1 ISSRLWQ
8 ERFGGKP
15 DVLGRTIEVVNQSPP
30 RRMVNGRLEPD
41 EVRKDYRI
49 VGVMSPR
56 FTGALPPQM
65 NSETSIWIPFEN
77 HVDNASGEPFVVNM
91 IMRGL
96 GRSAPGARPE
106 AIIGELSSKFQ
117 SELETALPLANMRF
131 DVIEGLVFN
140 VNVHRSTQRQLL
152 LFLSGSVLLALVAA
166 ANVSLF
172 LLARVPGRR
181 RELGI
186 RMSVGAPLKRIA
198 RQLATEAVVL
208 VAASAVLGLV
218 LSLWL
223 AELLRGSAMLR
234 NAQWRDVTLFDW
246 RVLTLVGAF
255 LLAGAVVVSLAP
267 IAGLERLGIAGSS
280 RQVAARATPA
290 QRIAGTAQIAV
301 AAMFGG
307 TAIAFGWYLAT
318 LLLASPGYETRN
330 LVAVQY
336 SIPQEAIMALN
347 TGGNIMD
354 AFQAELAR
362 QREVISSIPG
372 VRKVSLGTIG
382 PAWTSYSSVG
392 LPRPDNPSD
401 RLDARLARV
410 DSRFIDILGIKLLHG
425 RALQD
430 GEFVVMVNRTL
441 AERVFGRENVVGE
454 LLSLPTGASFPIVGV
469 IDDFSFDHPNAD
481 IPALALMSSGFVN
494 TFGLALVETTLTPAQ
509 LRRGLDA
516 LVESGALEVE
526 LRDVR
531 KLSDLRRELMAADIA
546 RSVLTIVTALLV
558 VVLATSGFYGTQR
571 YLVTAG
577 RREYAIRASVGAGPR
592 ALGRLVLA
600 RGFVLGL
607 PGLVLGTLLALI
619 AVAWLRDEY
628 LSRDVSPFLVT
639 GAVAVVVTLL
649 LLAASV
655 GPARQARRTEPAPL
669 LRED

>member
-1 ISSRLWQ
+1 
-8 ERFGGKP
+8 
-15 DVLGRTIEVVNQSPP
+15 
-30 RRMVNGRLEPD
+30 GRLEPD

-65 NSETSIWIPFEN
+65 SSETSIWIPFEN

-131 DVIEGLVFN
+131 DVIDGLVFN

-172 LLARVPGRR
+172 LLARAPGRR

-208 VAASAVLGLV
+208 VAVSAVLGLV

-223 AELLRGSAMLR
+223 AELLRDSTMLR

-246 RVLTLVGAF
+246 RVLVLVGAF
-255 LLAGAVVVSLAP
+255 LLVVAAVVSLAP

-307 TAIAFGWYLAT
+307 TALAFGWYLAT
-318 LLLASPGYETRN
+318 LMLASPGYATRD
-330 LVAVQY
+330 LVAVRY
-336 SIPQEAIMALN
+336 SIPQEAIVALN
-347 TGGNIMD
+347 NGGGNIMQ
-354 AFQAELAR
+354 AFMAELAR
-362 QREVISSIPG
+362 QREVFLSIPG
-372 VRKVSLGTIG
+372 VTEVSLGTIG
-382 PAWTSYSSVG
+382 PAWTSYSSIAV
-392 LPRPDNPSD
+392 PRPDNPND
-401 RLDARLARV
+401 RVDARLARV
-410 DSRFIDILGIKLLHG
+410 DGRFIDILGIKLLHG

-469 IDDFSFDHPNAD
+469 IDGFSFDHPNAD

-494 TFGLALVETTLTPAQ
+494 TFGLALAETTLTPAQ

-628 LSRDVSPFLVT
+628 LSRDVSPLIVT
-639 GAVAVVVTLL
+639 GGAAVAIALL
-649 LLAASV
+649 LLAANS

-669 LRED
+669 LREDWPPPAT